1 MTAPDPLQ
9 ECLLGLHAALGESVP
24 LIIAGGYGLYLK
36 QHSIV
41 HSGLR
46 TLFSPDLLPA
56 NRTTSDIDLFLR
68 AEVVVSATRMKLVR
82 DAVDGLGFAAVPGS
96 EYLQFA
102 KSVEPAGSIKIDLMV
117 GPLGD
122 LFDPKTVK
130 RDDRRVRA
138 RAFGGLHAHPLD
150 EAVAVEEHTFPIPLG
165 NAGVLVSVP
174 QPFTYLLMKLL
185 AFRDRCYDVRKDMA
199 RHHAMDVYR
208 IIAMITPE
216 EDSVVRALA
225 ATHLD
230 HPKAVEARRVVGEH
244 FAAPDSLG
252 ILRLREHQLFFGRM
266 DLNRFREELSAI
278 LPPLAT

>member
-1 MTAPDPLQ
+1 M
-9 ECLLGLHAALGESVP
+9 
-24 LIIAGGYGLYLK
+24 
-36 QHSIV
+36 
-41 HSGLR
+41 
-46 TLFSPDLLPA
+46 
-56 NRTTSDIDLFLR
+56 
-68 AEVVVSATRMKLVR
+68 
-82 DAVDGLGFAAVPGS
+82 
-96 EYLQFA
+96 
-102 KSVEPAGSIKIDLMV
+102 
-117 GPLGD
+117 
-122 LFDPKTVK
+122 
-130 RDDRRVRA
+130 
-138 RAFGGLHAHPLD
+138 
-150 EAVAVEEHTFPIPLG
+150 
-165 NAGVLVSVP
+165 P

-185 AFRDRCYDVRKDMA
+185 AFRDRCYDARKDMA